1 MRRTIA
7 FVALAALL
15 AALVPVVGTR
25 LGWGAAAPRDD
36 RRARDAS
43 DDGRGARRSSGERRD
58 GKQGERPGR
67 DAAVVGRVHERFQPL
82 DGKIFVLVIGN
93 DARTGNPDRSRAD
106 ALHLVGLNAKT
117 MKGGILNFPR
127 DSWVP
132 IPGSG
137 SGKINEAL
145 YRGGPKLQARTVE
158 QLTGIR
164 IDYYVMTG
172 FEGFMALVRK
182 IGDIPYRVDKGMFDP
197 GGSGAH
203 IPAGTRKLDPGDALA
218 FARTRKSLP
227 NGDIGRTTNQGRL
240 LLAMLRQLRDE
251 IARNPGALLK
261 WIEAGRRY
269 TRLDISPA
277 ETFRL
282 AVLATQV
289 KPADVGMVT
298 VPATIGSVGAA
309 SVVFIQPS
317 ARAVYARFKRTASL

>member
-15 AALVPVVGTR
+15 AALVPFAGTR
-25 LGWGAAAPRDD
+25 LGWSADARRDD
-36 RRARDAS
+36 RDRRRSQRDERDKRDAGDRARRKRAT
-43 DDGRGARRSSGERRD
+43 
-58 GKQGERPGR
+58 
-67 DAAVVGRVHERFQPL
+67 AVVGRVHERFQPL

-93 DARTGNPDRSRAD
+93 DARAGNPDRSRAD

-137 SGKINEAL
+137 SGRINEAL
-145 YRGGPKLQARTVE
+145 YRGGPELQARTVE

-172 FEGFMALVRK
+172 FEGFMALVKK
-182 IGDIPYRVDKGMFDP
+182 IGGIRYRVRKGMFDP

-203 IPAGTRKLDPGDALA
+203 IPAGTRRLDPGDALA

-227 NGDIGRTTNQGRL
+227 NGDIDRTTNQGRL
-240 LLAMLRQLRDE
+240 LLAMLRQLRKE
-251 IARNPGALLK
+251 VARNPGALLK
-261 WIEAGRRY
+261 WIEAGRRF

-282 AVLATQV
+282 AVLASQV
-289 KPADVGMVT
+289 SARDVDMVT

-309 SVVFIQPS
+309 SVVFIQPP
-317 ARAVYARFKRTASL
+317 ARAIYARFKRTASL